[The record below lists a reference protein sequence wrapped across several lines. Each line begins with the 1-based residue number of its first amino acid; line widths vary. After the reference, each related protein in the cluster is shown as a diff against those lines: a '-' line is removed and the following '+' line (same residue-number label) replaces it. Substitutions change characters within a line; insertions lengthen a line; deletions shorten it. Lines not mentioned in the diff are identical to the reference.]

1 MLLPALTGSGVPA
14 LVTLMSA
21 CTAPPTA
28 MLTVAELSPGTV
40 SRVAVVTVAV
50 SEMMVPLGVPRFTLT
65 TTWKL
70 AVVAGNIVAIV
81 QVMFPV
87 APTAGRTHAHPPGV
101 TAEKNVVFAGTAW
114 VKLTVAALLGPR
126 LVTVWL

>member
-1 MLLPALTGSGVPA
+1 MLLPAVTGSGVPA

-28 MLTVAELSPGTV
+28 ILTVAELSPGTV
-40 SRVAVVTVAV
+40 SRVAVVTAAT
-50 SEMMVPLGVPRFTLT
+50 SEMMVPLGVPGFTLT

-70 AVVAGNIVAIV
+70 AVVAGGRVAIA

-87 APTAGRTHAHPPGV
+87 PPTAGKTQDQPAGV
-101 TAEKNVVFAGTAW
+101 AAEKKVVFAGTASL
-114 VKLTVAALLGPR
+114 K
-126 LVTVWL
+126 